1 MYLTRL
7 LYYKKLNYHF
17 KLGIMKGLIVPYDDQ
32 FYKELNKTII
42 DTYPVGIDIKY
53 IRPKLGPGKCYD
65 RSLKMFFAMDNS
77 TLVRG
82 SLKYFR
88 LLGDNEGVNHGWVE
102 KDGCVYDPTWL
113 FKFNKDYY
121 YKIFGVE
128 KEDKITTEEYCNICA
143 ENNELY
149 NRIKNTTKES
159 IKNNMLD
166 KLTLYTIV
174 PLLKGLASGNE
185 DFKRELDE
193 YLESV
198 EYDEEDMR
206 NSINE
211 DISRTL
217 KKR

>member
-1 MYLTRL
+1 MNLAKL
-7 LYYKKLNYHF
+7 LYYKKLDYQF
-17 KLGIMKGLIVPYDDQ
+17 KFGIIKGLIVPYDDG
-32 FYKELNKTII
+32 FYKELNKTIV

-65 RSLKMFFAMDNS
+65 RSLKMFFAIDNS
-77 TLVRG
+77 VLVRG

-88 LLGDNEGVNHGWVE
+88 LMGDTEGVNHGWVE
-102 KDGCVYDPTWL
+102 KDGYVYDPTWL
-113 FKFNKDYY
+113 FRFNKDYY

-128 KEDKITTEEYCNICA
+128 KEYKTTIEEYCNCSA

-149 NRIKNTTKES
+149 TKIKNTTKES

-185 DFKRELDE
+185 DLKRELDE

-198 EYDEEDMR
+198 EYDEEDIR
-206 NSINE
+206 ISINE
-211 DISRTL
+211 DIARTL